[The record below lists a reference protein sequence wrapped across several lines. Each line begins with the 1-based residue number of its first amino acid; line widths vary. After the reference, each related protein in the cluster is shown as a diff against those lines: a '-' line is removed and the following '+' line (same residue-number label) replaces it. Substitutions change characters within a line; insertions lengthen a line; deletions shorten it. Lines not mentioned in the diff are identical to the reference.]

1 MGIGDYRLPAIFT
14 GIYSRTKLP
23 GGFMR
28 RSVLLAASFV
38 CLFTMAL
45 PARRQSEPASSSK
58 NALSTWLRSAYTSR
72 KNDLINSAE
81 NVPEEIYGLRP
92 GPQREVRTYGQIIG
106 HLANFNDLWCSQAR
120 QEKNPAQGKDFEK
133 LATRAELTQALKDAF
148 NYCDPVYAN
157 LTDAAGLTVIS
168 VTQENGKQ
176 TQVPRMSLLI
186 LNLTHNNEHYGNL
199 VTYMRIKSIVPPS
212 SQPR

>member
-1 MGIGDYRLPAIFT
+1 
-14 GIYSRTKLP
+14 
-23 GGFMR
+23 MR

-38 CLFTMAL
+38 CLFTVAL
-45 PARRQSEPASSSK
+45 PARGQSEPASSSK
-58 NALSTWLRSAYTSR
+58 NALSTWLRSAYTGR
-72 KNDLINSAE
+72 KNDLIKSAE
-81 NVPEEIYGLRP
+81 NVPDSIYNLRP
-92 GPQREVRTYGQIIG
+92 GPQKEVRTYGQIIG
-106 HLANFNDLWCSQAR
+106 HLANFNYLWCSQAR
-120 QEKNPAQGKDFEK
+120 QEKYPAQGKDFEK
-133 LATRAELTQALKDAF
+133 LETRAELTQALKDAF

-157 LTDAAGLTVIS
+157 LTDAAGLAVIS

-176 TQVPRMSLLI
+176 TQVPRISLLI